1 MTASGFRPRLV
12 PTVFTSV
19 AFVVCAGLGTWQLE
33 RLQWK
38 LAVIAFREAALAAPP
53 ISPPRTLAE
62 AVQMQFHR
70 VTAEGTFLHER
81 EILRIAP
88 GPTGG
93 SGFEVLTPLR
103 QADGRV
109 VFVDRGFIPA
119 DLKEPAKRAAGELAG
134 IVRVTGLLR
143 LPPQV
148 KPSWFLPDNR
158 PERNFWFWVDLPAM
172 AAADQLSDVA
182 PFYIAADATPNPGG
196 WPKGRGTA
204 EPLPNDHLQYAITWF
219 SLAIIAI
226 VIYLLSQRRGRRGDT
241 SDDEGLPRT

>member
-1 MTASGFRPRLV
+1 MSVNGFRPRLV

-19 AFVVCAGLGTWQLE
+19 ALVLCAGLGVWQLE

-38 LAVIAFREAALAAPP
+38 LALIAHRDAALAAPP
-53 ISPPRTLAE
+53 ASPPRTLAE
-62 AVQMQFHR
+62 AERMQFR
-70 VTAEGTFLHER
+70 RIAAEGEFLHTG

-103 QADGRV
+103 EADGRV
-109 VFVDRGFIPA
+109 IFVDRGFIPIE
-119 DLKEPAKRAAGELAG
+119 LKEPEKRTPGELAG

-143 LPPQV
+143 LPQQT

-158 PERNFWFWVDLPAM
+158 PEQNFWFWIDLPAM
-172 AAADQLSDVA
+172 AAADRLSDVA

-196 WPKGRGTA
+196 WPKGQGTA
-204 EPLPNDHLQYAITWF
+204 EPLPNDHLQYALTWF
-219 SLAIIAI
+219 SLAVAAI
-226 VIYLLSQRRGRRGDT
+226 VIYLLSQRRSARGDI
-241 SDDEGLPRT
+241 SDDSVSGT

>member
-1 MTASGFRPRLV
+1 MSGFRPRLV

-19 AFVVCAGLGTWQLE
+19 AFVVCAGLGIWQLE

-38 LAVIAFREAALAAPP
+38 LALIAFRDAALAAPP
-53 ISPPRTLAE
+53 VSPPRTLAE
-62 AVQMQFHR
+62 AERMQFR
-70 VTAEGTFLHER
+70 RITAEGAFLHER

-93 SGFEVLTPLR
+93 SGFEILTPLR

-109 VFVDRGFIPA
+109 IFVDRGFIPA
-119 DLKEPAKRAAGELAG
+119 GLKEPAKRAAGEIAG

-143 LPPQV
+143 LPPQG

-158 PERNFWFWVDLPAM
+158 PEQNFWFWIDLPAM

-196 WPKGRGTA
+196 WPKGQGTA
-204 EPLPNDHLQYAITWF
+204 EPLRNDHLQYAITWF
-219 SLAIIAI
+219 SLAVAAI
-226 VIYLLSQRRGRRGDT
+226 VIYLLSQRRGNRGKT
-241 SDDEGLPRT
+241 SDDEGLSGT

>member
-1 MTASGFRPRLV
+1 
-12 PTVFTSV
+12 
-19 AFVVCAGLGTWQLE
+19 
-33 RLQWK
+33 
-38 LAVIAFREAALAAPP
+38 
-53 ISPPRTLAE
+53 
-62 AVQMQFHR
+62 MQFR
-70 VTAEGTFLHER
+70 RITAEGAFLHEG

-109 VFVDRGFIPA
+109 IFVDRGFVPTA
-119 DLKEPAKRAAGELAG
+119 LKEPAKRAAGELAG

-143 LPPQV
+143 TPPQG

-158 PERNFWFWVDLPAM
+158 PEQNFWFWIDLPAM
-172 AAADQLSDVA
+172 AAADRLSEFA

-196 WPKGRGTA
+196 WPKGQGTA

-219 SLAIIAI
+219 SLAVAAI
-226 VIYLLSQRRGRRGDT
+226 VIYLLSQRRGRRADA
-241 SDDEGLPRT
+241 DDNDRLPRT